1 MTLNYERNFVSK
13 LLLQELAKILGKVGA
28 IEKCVEDRAAMDEAT
43 RDAQALWLATV
54 ALNLALQNEEAGSV
68 SLKEVSIQFKHNCK
82 RVKC

>member
-68 SLKEVSIQFKHNCK
+68 SLKEVSVQG
-82 RVKC
+82 

>member
-1 MTLNYERNFVSK
+1 M
-13 LLLQELAKILGKVGA
+13 
-28 IEKCVEDRAAMDEAT
+28 EDRAAMDEAT

-82 RVKC
+82 RVKG